1 MGFNG
6 IEIADIFS
14 KYGEEYRD
22 QYHQPAHLTKV
33 MNLITCCR
41 TAALGGHIEK
51 CDKCGEETNA
61 YNSCRNRHCPKCQF
75 STKEKWLK
83 AREGELLPV
92 PYYHVVF
99 TIPNKLNRVV
109 LVNKRVMYNIL
120 FRAASETLIKLGKD
134 PKHLGANI
142 GLLAVLHTWGQ
153 NLMDH
158 PHLHCIVPGGGLT
171 PNQQRW
177 KYSKKAKYR
186 GFFIH
191 VNIISDLFKKKF
203 LYYFKKAY
211 RNSKLNFVGKIEE
224 LGSNKAFQELLNEL
238 YEKKWVTY
246 CKRPFGGAKEVL
258 EYLGRYTHRVAIS
271 NNRIKAIENGK
282 VIFEWKDYGDNNKKK
297 EMELT
302 PVEFIRRFMLHILP
316 EGFFKIR
323 YYGILSSRNKKAA
336 LKRCREILVE
346 LNAEKKSLQVLVEPY
361 RWICSKCIEG
371 NLFVVGVNIR
381 AAPA

>member
-1 MGFNG
+1 MRFNG

-14 KYGEEYRD
+14 EYGEEYRN
-22 QYHQPAHLTKV
+22 QYHQPANLTKV

-41 TAALGGHIEK
+41 TSALGGHIEK
-51 CDKCGEETNA
+51 CDNCGYETNA

-75 STKEKWLK
+75 SAKERWLK

-99 TIPNKLNRVV
+99 TIPNELNQVV
-109 LVNKRVMYNIL
+109 LINKRVMYNIL

-142 GLLAVLHTWGQ
+142 GLVAVLHTWGQ

-171 PNQQRW
+171 PDTVRW
-177 KYSKKAKYR
+177 RYSKKAKYH

-211 RNSKLNFVGKIEE
+211 RNSELRFVGKIER
-224 LGSNKAFQELLNEL
+224 LGSNKAFQKLLNEL

-246 CKRPFGGAKEVL
+246 CKRPFGGPKEVL

-271 NNRIKAIENGK
+271 NNRIKTIENGK
-282 VIFEWKDYGDNNKKK
+282 VVFEWKDYSDNNKKK
-297 EMELT
+297 EMALT

-316 EGFFKIR
+316 GGFFKIR

-336 LKRCREILVE
+336 LKKCREILVE
-346 LNAEKKSLQVLVEPY
+346 VNAEKKSLRVLVEPY
-361 RWICSKCIEG
+361 KWVCSKCKEG
-371 NLFVVGVNIR
+371 KVFVVVVNIR

>member
-1 MGFNG
+1 MRFNG

-14 KYGEEYRD
+14 KYGEEYRA
-22 QYHQPAHLTKV
+22 QYHQPAYLTKV

-41 TAALGGHIEK
+41 TSALGGHIEK
-51 CDKCGEETNA
+51 CDNCGYETNA

-75 STKEKWLK
+75 STKQRWIK
-83 AREGELLPV
+83 ARESELLPV

-99 TIPNKLNRVV
+99 TIPNELNRVV
-109 LVNKRVMYNIL
+109 LINKRVMYNIL
-120 FRAASETLIKLGKD
+120 FRAASETLMKLGKD

-142 GLLAVLHTWGQ
+142 GLVAVLHTWGQ

-171 PNQQRW
+171 PNHQRW

-191 VNIISDLFKKKF
+191 INIISDLFKKKF

-211 RNSKLNFVGKIEE
+211 RNSELNFVGKIEG
-224 LGSNKAFQELLNEL
+224 LGSNKAFQKLLNEL

-246 CKRPFGGAKEVL
+246 CKRPFGGPKQVL

-271 NNRIKAIENGK
+271 NNRIKTIENGK
-282 VIFEWKDYGDNNKKK
+282 VIFEWKDYGDKNKSK
-297 EMELT
+297 EMALT

-336 LKRCREILVE
+336 LKRCREILIEVD
-346 LNAEKKSLQVLVEPY
+346 AEKKSLRVLIEPY
-361 RWICSKCIEG
+361 RWICSKCKEG
-371 NLFVVGVNIR
+371 NVFVVRVNIR

>member
-1 MGFNG
+1 
-6 IEIADIFS
+6 
-14 KYGEEYRD
+14 
-22 QYHQPAHLTKV
+22 
-33 MNLITCCR
+33 
-41 TAALGGHIEK
+41 
-51 CDKCGEETNA
+51 
-61 YNSCRNRHCPKCQF
+61 
-75 STKEKWLK
+75 
-83 AREGELLPV
+83 
-92 PYYHVVF
+92 
-99 TIPNKLNRVV
+99 
-109 LVNKRVMYNIL
+109 MYNIL
-120 FRAASETLIKLGKD
+120 FRAASETLMKLGKD

-142 GLLAVLHTWGQ
+142 GLVAVLHTWGQ

-211 RNSKLNFVGKIEE
+211 RNSELNFVGKIEE
-224 LGSNKAFQELLNEL
+224 LASNKVFHKLLNEL

-246 CKRPFGGAKEVL
+246 CKRPFGGPKEVL

-271 NNRIKAIENGK
+271 NNRIKTIENEK
-282 VIFEWKDYGDNNKKK
+282 VIFEYKDYRDNKSK
-297 EMELT
+297 EMSLT

-336 LKRCREILVE
+336 LKRCREILIEVD
-346 LNAEKKSLQVLVEPY
+346 AEKKSLRVLVEPY
-361 RWICSKCIEG
+361 RWICSKCKEG
-371 NLFVVGVNIR
+371 NVFVVRVNIR